1 MRFRKSPFPVSCYTE
16 RIPRFLEI
24 YNFTPPPSHVVL
36 IICSTSTTAGIPI
49 VYKFDQD
56 MNPVSPPQGLQQEH
70 MSGLFLEKPGLLKK
84 ALEREEEWCTNVPGY
99 NLTMTRPKIPMSVKE
114 RALNKLNAERQLGA
128 WAGQFVEPQEVDEDD
143 GSDGNMGKGVAWRD
157 EAEVWSKGLNE
168 LEDGSQFD
176 PDFPTFHPNTTAD
189 LVNDEEEEEE
199 SGDIIGKVTPTII
212 KSADS
217 PVCRASN
224 GPLIQKSKSQSSS
237 TIVIIRHGKTEHNKL
252 GLFTGWEDVPLAE
265 EGVQEAKDAGRL
277 LREYGFEFDVVYVSW
292 LTRAIDTA
300 LYVLD
305 EMGTL
310 WLPVIK
316 SWRLNER

>member
-1 MRFRKSPFPVSCYTE
+1 
-16 RIPRFLEI
+16 
-24 YNFTPPPSHVVL
+24 
-36 IICSTSTTAGIPI
+36 
-49 VYKFDQD
+49 
-56 MNPVSPPQGLQQEH
+56 MNPVSPPQGLRQEH

-84 ALEREEEWCTNVPGY
+84 ALEREEEWCLNVPGY
-99 NLTMTRPKIPMSVKE
+99 NVTMTRPKIPMSVKE
-114 RALNKLNAERQLGA
+114 RALNKLNAERQMGA
-128 WAGQFVEPQEVDEDD
+128 WAGQFIDQQEGEEDD
-143 GSDGNMGKGVAWRD
+143 GSDGNMGKGIAWRD
-157 EAEVWSKGLNE
+157 ETEVWSEGLQD
-168 LEDGSQFD
+168 LEEAVQFD
-176 PDFPTFHPNTTAD
+176 PDFPTFHPNGTIVVD
-189 LVNDEEEEEE
+189 NDDDENSSLMIE
-199 SGDIIGKVTPTII
+199 KVTPTII

-217 PVCRASN
+217 PVCQASD

-265 EGVQEAKDAGRL
+265 EGVQEAKEAGRL

-292 LTRAIDTA
+292 LSRAIDTA

-316 SWRLNER
+316 SWRLNERMVSGRESEVVLVGSWRSVPMTIRALSISD

>member
-1 MRFRKSPFPVSCYTE
+1 
-16 RIPRFLEI
+16 
-24 YNFTPPPSHVVL
+24 
-36 IICSTSTTAGIPI
+36 
-49 VYKFDQD
+49 
-56 MNPVSPPQGLQQEH
+56 

-84 ALEREEEWCTNVPGY
+84 ALEREEEWSSNVPGY
-99 NLTMTRPKIPMSVKE
+99 NVTMTRPKIPMSVKE

-128 WAGQFVEPQEVDEDD
+128 WAGKFIDQEEIEEDD
-143 GSDGNMGKGVAWRD
+143 GSDGNMGKGIAWKD
-157 EAEVWSKGLNE
+157 ESEVWSEGLQE
-168 LEDGSQFD
+168 LEEGQQFD
-176 PDFPTFHPNTTAD
+176 PDFPTFHPNGTVIVD
-189 LVNDEEEEEE
+189 NGEDSEE
-199 SGDIIGKVTPTII
+199 SSMIIEKVTPTII

-217 PVCRASN
+217 PVCQTSN
-224 GPLIQKSKSQSSS
+224 GPLLQKNKSQSPS

-265 EGVQEAKDAGRL
+265 EGVQEAKEAGRL

-292 LTRAIDTA
+292 LSRAIDTA

-316 SWRLNER
+316 SWRLNERMVRGSDSYLIYCAFTEEYFHR